1 MISGLCNCPGTGG
14 QAKLLLADEPTGA
27 PDSNTGGG
35 VMQLFEGLHDRGHTI
50 VMITHDSH
58 IASYAERTV
67 RIADGELYS

>member
-35 VMQLFEGLHDRGHTI
+35 VMRLVEGLHDRGHTI
-50 VMITHDSH
+50 VRITHDSH

>member
-27 PDSNTGGG
+27 PDYNTGGG
-35 VMQLFEGLHDRGHTI
+35 VMRLFEGLHDRGHTI
-50 VMITHDSH
+50 VMITHDYH